1 MKRIVLSNPKWFV
14 AGLAMLSLPLAAS
27 RAVAAPVSMA
37 VQIVGSPQFKS
48 STGSWK
54 TLRLL
59 QKLSA
64 GASVKCP
71 VGSKATLVMFSTGE
85 RFEVAGGQAT
95 IGERSITGAKSLGA
109 LGGPSARVAKTL
121 SGSRTGAISARP
133 AQTSQR
139 LRNPDF
145 KGWFPAEQRQFLFKE
160 VPATASYSF
169 TLFDRRDNVV
179 WATRS
184 NAPQVE
190 YPNDAP
196 TLRAGFPYVW
206 RAVAYAANGN
216 PKESQWGVVTFVTEA
231 DAQALQA
238 NVAELEK
245 QLVSQPVPGQ
255 PEQLQAGADAAD
267 VVLLAGL
274 YQNYGV
280 MNRTLELLELL
291 NTKNV
296 PGAQDSLMLA
306 YKEISP
312 YAQMLSPYAVQ
323 LASMPAPDPEDE
335 L

>member
-1 MKRIVLSNPKWFV
+1 MKRVTQWNQLFVLAGFV
-14 AGLAMLSLPLAAS
+14 MLSLAAS

-37 VQIVGSPQFKS
+37 VQIVGAPQFKS

-59 QKLSA
+59 QKLSP

-71 VGSKATLVMFSTGE
+71 DGSKATLVMFSNGE

-95 IGERSITGAKSLGA
+95 VGEKSIVGARSLGA

-145 KGWFPAEQRQFLFKE
+145 KGWFAAEQRQFLLKE
-160 VPATASYSF
+160 VPAAASYSF

-179 WATRS
+179 WATRT
-184 NAPQVE
+184 ALPQVE
-190 YPNDAP
+190 YPGDAP
-196 TLRAGFPYVW
+196 ALRTGFPYVW

-216 PKESQWGVVTFVTEA
+216 PKESQWGVMTFLTVA
-231 DAQALQA
+231 DAQALQGD
-238 NVAELEK
+238 VVELEK
-245 QLVSQPVPGQ
+245 QLVVQPGPGQ
-255 PEQLQAGADAAD
+255 PEQLQAAADAAN

-291 NTKNV
+291 REKSV

-335 L
+335 M